1 MLKALS
7 CQKTL
12 ASSIKD
18 QKEGEN
24 IYSACHKP
32 AAHFLYTE
40 KALPYISKKKANQPK
55 DKSSE
60 NVSSFQERSY
70 QWLSGL

>member
-1 MLKALS
+1 MLKAWS

-24 IYSACHKP
+24 IYSACHK
-32 AAHFLYTE
+32 

-55 DKSSE
+55 EKSSE